1 MLINLKNKIL
11 ELFIK
16 ILSHI
21 YVPAAIEFEF
31 FRLFKRFI
39 DYKNPKTFSEKI
51 IIKKSSEEFKK
62 LAEYADKWKVREYV
76 NSVIG
81 EIYEIPLNAVY
92 DSPDEIDYESIE
104 EGAVMKLNHGSG
116 FNLIYHKKNKKDV
129 QKKIRKWFFTD
140 FSKYRNEKQYCDIPR
155 KILIE
160 KNIVPNGEV
169 LWEYSFFTFHGIVEF
184 TQIRDNAG
192 HRFEVGRNY
201 EQLPFHLYS
210 YVTEIL
216 PKIPEYDQMVSL
228 AEKLASL
235 FEFVRVDFFV
245 VNHKI
250 YFAELTFSPNTGLKK
265 FNPEPYNYLFGEK
278 ISV

>member
-1 MLINLKNKIL
+1 MLRNLKNKIL
-11 ELFIK
+11 EFFIK

-21 YVPAAIEFEF
+21 YVLAAIEFEF

-140 FSKYRNEKQYCDIPR
+140 F
-155 KILIE
+155 
-160 KNIVPNGEV
+160 
-169 LWEYSFFTFHGIVEF
+169 
-184 TQIRDNAG
+184 
-192 HRFEVGRNY
+192 
-201 EQLPFHLYS
+201 
-210 YVTEIL
+210 
-216 PKIPEYDQMVSL
+216 
-228 AEKLASL
+228 
-235 FEFVRVDFFV
+235 
-245 VNHKI
+245 
-250 YFAELTFSPNTGLKK
+250 
-265 FNPEPYNYLFGEK
+265 
-278 ISV
+278 